1 MILQLNGISKR
12 FGGLQ
17 AVSNCSFTVEKGKVV
32 ALIGPNG
39 AGKTT
44 IFNLI
49 TGALKPDSGSIY
61 FKGKDITNV
70 QEHKRVHLGMA
81 RSFQDVRALT
91 EMTVLENVILACP
104 SRYAESPLLSLV
116 RPNQVRKEES
126 HNIKKVFEILEYVGL
141 SDKKDKLA
149 GDLSYAEQKLLILAR
164 LLATDAELLLLD
176 EPASG
181 LDPGSLRKFVELIRD
196 LTNNNKTILIV
207 EHNVSL
213 VSEISDKMVF
223 LHHGEALAEGKPDEV
238 AKNEELRD
246 IYFGA

>member
-1 MILQLNGISKR
+1 MILQLDAISKR

-17 AVSNCSFTVEKGKVV
+17 AVSNCSFSVEKGKVV

-61 FKGKDITNV
+61 FKGKNITSIPA
-70 QEHKRVHLGMA
+70 HKKVHLGLA
-81 RSFQDVRALT
+81 RSFQDVRSLS

-104 SRYAESPLLSLV
+104 SRYAESPLLSLF
-116 RPNQVRKEES
+116 RPTQVRKEE
-126 HNIKKVFEILEYVGL
+126 NNNLKKVLEIIKYVELE
-141 SDKKDKLA
+141 DKMGILA

-164 LLATDAELLLLD
+164 LLATEAELLLLD

-181 LDPGSLRKFVELIRD
+181 LDPDSLRKFVELIGD
-196 LTNNNKTILIV
+196 LTKNGKTILIV

-213 VSEISDKMVF
+213 VSEISDKVVF
-223 LHHGEALAEGKPDEV
+223 LHHGEALAEGEPDEV